1 MIHDGHGLPK
11 SLEKGFNYPVT
22 SSYQS
27 MAISPAAPL
36 SFTFIGHIKTLYY
49 ERARYGFLQ
58 KKGKI
63 WSLTK
68 TLY

>member
-11 SLEKGFNYPVT
+11 SLEHKGFNYPVT

-36 SFTFIGHIKTLYY
+36 SFTFIGHIKT
-49 ERARYGFLQ
+49 
-58 KKGKI
+58 
-63 WSLTK
+63 
-68 TLY
+68 